1 MLFRSTEFLVHVK
14 LKIAEK
20 KEEVE
25 KEDQL
30 LFEGKRVLLVEDNPL
45 NREIAEVLLMEE
57 GFEVECAE
65 DGVVAVEMV
74 SESESGYYD
83 LVLMD
88 IQMPRMDG
96 YQATKEI
103 RKLSNIGLAN
113 IPIVALTANALTE
126 DKQRAFESGMDGHV
140 AKPIDIEKF
149 KYILKEVLLNSPS
162 NLERNMV

>member
-1 MLFRSTEFLVHVK
+1 M
-14 LKIAEK
+14 
-20 KEEVE
+20 E

-74 SESESGYYD
+74 SKSESGYYD

-103 RKLSNIGLAN
+103 RKLSNIELAN

>member
-1 MLFRSTEFLVHVK
+1 M
-14 LKIAEK
+14 
-20 KEEVE
+20 
-25 KEDQL
+25 
-30 LFEGKRVLLVEDNPL
+30 LLVEDNPL

-74 SESESGYYD
+74 SKSESGYYD

-103 RKLSNIGLAN
+103 RKLSNIELAN